1 MKKILW
7 ISALFIAGAANAQK
21 LTLTKGQQITIS
33 STIVQD
39 IDMSSMGMQMKNN
52 TSTTGIIM
60 VNDTDKDHYQ
70 ASYKVSKMKI
80 AMEVMGQETKFDSE
94 NPEDSNTDMGK
105 ELAGKINQSVN
116 VSIDK
121 ITGKAVM
128 EEMETALK
136 KEDDG
141 KNPMEEMMNSFGPA
155 DDAAAV
161 ETAYLIIPLG
171 KKKGDSWMDST
182 SKEGMKN
189 LKTFTIKE
197 IKDNVAIIGINELL
211 KGSTS
216 TEAQGM
222 QMEITIDSKTTGD
235 IFVNTKTALVKKRVS
250 TMELS
255 GTIDMMGQTIPMSSK
270 ATMTVDYN

>member
-1 MKKILW
+1 
-7 ISALFIAGAANAQK
+7 
-21 LTLTKGQQITIS
+21 
-33 STIVQD
+33 
-39 IDMSSMGMQMKNN
+39 
-52 TSTTGIIM
+52 
-60 VNDTDKDHYQ
+60 
-70 ASYKVSKMKI
+70 
-80 AMEVMGQETKFDSE
+80 
-94 NPEDSNTDMGK
+94 MGK